1 MSIENI
7 LERIKEE
14 ADSVARDLVRKA
26 EEEGERIRGSYEAEG
41 ENLKIELEQR
51 AHKKAGEEES
61 RLIVNEQLELR
72 KQLLERKHEILEE
85 MYEQAKREM
94 EKLGDKDYLDLMKEM
109 ILGRAISGNEEIII
123 AREQTKLFGD
133 AFIDALNKESRS
145 GKGFKLAEDPG
156 DFSWGIV
163 LREGQRTVDL
173 TLGVLMEQLR
183 ERIESEIAPMIFSD
197 F

>member
-183 ERIESEIAPMIFSD
+183 ESRPTRPMV
-197 F
+197 